1 MVVMSVAMPVSAA
14 VAPTGRAST
23 AAAGPQ
29 ASKPDK
35 PKPTKP
41 PKSPKPPK
49 PPNPKPPKGA
59 APAPVDISST
69 MPKTMRDDLTGDF
82 LGRGYDQ
89 RMRAEN
95 TSLNIYDSASLG
107 AKLLHST
114 PMDLELSGGAAS
126 GGVDYPCNDLF
137 GCKAGMWAAYSHES
151 DQSCSGC
158 FDFLSAAYELNT
170 IYLARAGNFLFMTGS
185 QGNGFDEEGLDSG
198 FTAYRNWL
206 YVLPADGSC
215 ASMSCAYSHTR
226 LPDAFNLCANCAG
239 VPRAI
244 GVTSLAA
251 GYSGGNLYVAVGL
264 SDGGVQ
270 IYNVNNPNSPQ
281 LTDTFGGMATP
292 DGSQTPP
299 TALAWDPSGS
309 GLLAIGVISWADE
322 GFFVNINSNGKVQG
336 SWLAWNQHG
345 GDALVPA
352 PLSVAFGQGGVD
364 GKVVAFGM
372 REGDGSGTLR
382 LVDPTVSGAET
393 GQVAGTTAPGPN
405 GAIIAVN
412 PIPRFDG
419 TGSGSDFAVS
429 YQTGTN
435 VGTGTG
441 ALLRWDGS
449 STGLTALPVIAGS
462 PNTMT
467 PDWDTF
473 RKWYP
478 GIKEGRFQV
487 SNTSAEPITVGLKA
501 SPLAGEGCWYAPSW
515 ADASAFP
522 AGGVTVAAG
531 QTSAIYPMGAYTA
544 GTKLTS
550 GTDGGC
556 AVDPTTDP
564 TGTWRGYLTI
574 TPVNHPADARLVGV
588 RLNRD
593 LQMSVDVTDQAG
605 GLAPGDP
612 TLTQG
617 TTTVSIAYTGNHLA
631 AYGLWNITVD
641 TPAAPTPAGSPTVTA
656 ARVTPADFTDGPA
669 VYRFDVTGATYQLPT
684 PYPNQLVVP
693 PLQVQGLTNGTTW
706 TTLGTL
712 IPRTEPTISPG
723 PPAQLTLGP
732 ATFWWENPA
741 GQPAYQQIRV
751 ALGPN
756 GTPARVT
763 LSSLPAPSDPTNV
776 SGPQIAAATP
786 SNGNAAPVDSGVDQA
801 PLSVQVLNTNSQP
814 LPPTD
819 PSYQRIYYR
828 HSATNTLITNLLPTG
843 ADPNTFLGVSPYAGA
858 YPNNGSVTS
867 SGPATFDGFHYLY
880 TTSTTSQS
888 VTGYIA
894 GATAPSQPIAVLAPQ
909 ISVGVTQGSSAASGI
924 ALTCVAQSGAASP
937 CPLYPISL
945 TQPAL
950 YLDTRNGV
958 QIGLLTAA
966 VATTSVG
973 SLPLQQTSGTPEHLL
988 ASAPLTVITTAAT
1001 LSPDV
1006 DNPNLLSSD
1015 HVDTTLVTHGV
1026 ITAPTTII
1034 NIPVGS

>member
-1 MVVMSVAMPVSAA
+1 MSIFRRGLTIRGIAVAAGAMLVMSVAMPVSAA

-41 PKSPKPPK
+41 PKPPPK

-59 APAPVDISST
+59 APAPVDISSS

-336 SWLAWNQHG
+336 SWLAWNQDG

-412 PIPRFDG
+412 PIP
-419 TGSGSDFAVS
+419 GS
-429 YQTGTN
+429 
-435 VGTGTG
+435 
-441 ALLRWDGS
+441 
-449 STGLTALPVIAGS
+449 TA
-462 PNTMT
+462 
-467 PDWDTF
+467 
-473 RKWYP
+473 R
-478 GIKEGRFQV
+478 
-487 SNTSAEPITVGLKA
+487 
-501 SPLAGEGCWYAPSW
+501 
-515 ADASAFP
+515 
-522 AGGVTVAAG
+522 AAG
-531 QTSAIYPMGAYTA
+531 RTSRCRIRPGRTSVPAPGRCCAGMGA
-544 GTKLTS
+544 
-550 GTDGGC
+550 
-556 AVDPTTDP
+556 
-564 TGTWRGYLTI
+564 R
-574 TPVNHPADARLVGV
+574 
-588 RLNRD
+588 
-593 LQMSVDVTDQAG
+593 
-605 GLAPGDP
+605 PG
-612 TLTQG
+612 
-617 TTTVSIAYTGNHLA
+617 
-631 AYGLWNITVD
+631 
-641 TPAAPTPAGSPTVTA
+641 
-656 ARVTPADFTDGPA
+656 
-669 VYRFDVTGATYQLPT
+669 
-684 PYPNQLVVP
+684 
-693 PLQVQGLTNGTTW
+693 
-706 TTLGTL
+706 
-712 IPRTEPTISPG
+712 
-723 PPAQLTLGP
+723 
-732 ATFWWENPA
+732 
-741 GQPAYQQIRV
+741 
-751 ALGPN
+751 
-756 GTPARVT
+756 
-763 LSSLPAPSDPTNV
+763 
-776 SGPQIAAATP
+776 
-786 SNGNAAPVDSGVDQA
+786 
-801 PLSVQVLNTNSQP
+801 
-814 LPPTD
+814 
-819 PSYQRIYYR
+819 
-828 HSATNTLITNLLPTG
+828 
-843 ADPNTFLGVSPYAGA
+843 
-858 YPNNGSVTS
+858 
-867 SGPATFDGFHYLY
+867 
-880 TTSTTSQS
+880 
-888 VTGYIA
+888 
-894 GATAPSQPIAVLAPQ
+894 
-909 ISVGVTQGSSAASGI
+909 
-924 ALTCVAQSGAASP
+924 
-937 CPLYPISL
+937 
-945 TQPAL
+945 
-950 YLDTRNGV
+950 
-958 QIGLLTAA
+958 
-966 VATTSVG
+966 
-973 SLPLQQTSGTPEHLL
+973 
-988 ASAPLTVITTAAT
+988 
-1001 LSPDV
+1001 
-1006 DNPNLLSSD
+1006 
-1015 HVDTTLVTHGV
+1015 
-1026 ITAPTTII
+1026 
-1034 NIPVGS
+1034 